1 MQATRSYFSTRA
13 MLAVLLLVCA
23 GCARASEVAPRAL
36 QIQQNWQLQPG
47 GEIAGYRILGGLG
60 DVSIELEGGKVYAP
74 FDGKVEPHR
83 DDCVVF
89 SSPEVPAYL
98 LRWCGVRR
106 PKLGRVRQGEAIA
119 SANALQFAALRRQPD
134 GKWAM
139 VEPSMDVLEKTL
151 NK

>member
-1 MQATRSYFSTRA
+1 MQATRLYFSSRA
-13 MLAVLLLVCA
+13 VLAVLLVVCA
-23 GCARASEVAPRAL
+23 GCAKAGNVAPRAL

-47 GEIAGYRILGGLG
+47 SEIAGHRILGGLG
-60 DVSIELEGGKVYAP
+60 DVSIEPNGGKVYAP

-98 LRWCGVRR
+98 LRLCGVRR
-106 PKLGRVRQGEAIA
+106 PKLGQVQQGEAIA
-119 SANALQFAALRRQPD
+119 SAESLQFAALRRQPD

-139 VEPSMDVLEKTL
+139 VEPSTDVLERTL
-151 NK
+151 N